1 MVTAF
6 SSTFR
11 MVSMSFICSVV
22 KEALLKQRRNTAMTG
37 SSQKK
42 A

>member
-1 MVTAF
+1 MP
-6 SSTFR
+6 
-11 MVSMSFICSVV
+11 FICSVV